1 MVSIV
6 SEAAGF
12 YQLQTHISEEQGNT
26 IQVTDLSRIQVIVI
40 FGMHSLIGLFH
51 GIRFFSQ
58 P

>member
-12 YQLQTHISEEQGNT
+12 YHLQTHISEEQGNT

-40 FGMHSLIGLFH
+40 FGMHSL
-51 GIRFFSQ
+51 
-58 P
+58 PP